1 MPEVHLYPNELEFL
15 DKNRDRFEDNDTK
28 WLQSNLDH
36 GQWSRIILLWAYLS
50 GNLVIHYYNKVRTDL
65 YLAIKGYNPNEEDSF
80 PIIAD
85 SIDNVRYWMSKDL
98 KFSFGLIDKILKS
111 AKEV

>member
-1 MPEVHLYPNELEFL
+1 MTEVQFTPNELEFL
-15 DKNRDRFEDNDTK
+15 DKNRDIFENNNTE
-28 WLQSNLDH
+28 WLQSQLNH

-65 YLAIKGYNPNEEDSF
+65 YLAIKGYNPNNEDNF

-85 SIDNVRYWMSKDL
+85 HIDNVKYWMSKDL
-98 KFSFGLIDKILKS
+98 KFSSSLIDKILKS